1 MKRSFLNCPPMPQP
15 IVASYCTTFLKPEM
29 LHIYRQV
36 TGLQNYQTFV
46 VAKERICTEQ
56 FPLEDIEMVPSKPRK
71 NFIRRFYLK
80 HIRKLPAIYYRGEM
94 QGLMKIFR
102 RRQADLMHVYFGHTG
117 VHLLPFIEGW
127 DKPCI
132 VSFHGADV
140 MLRPHQPEYEKQ
152 LRRLLEVLPL
162 VLVRSHSLRDR
173 LIGLGCP
180 ESKIRINRTGIPLD
194 QFAFKPRLMPSDGEW
209 RFVQACRLIAKK
221 GIGTSLRAFA
231 DFHRKFPK
239 STFTLAGEGPLKEE
253 IEKEIAEL
261 GLQNAVKLTGFLDQ
275 KELCSLYYNS
285 HVFLHPSR
293 KTSDQNQEGVPNSML
308 EAMST
313 GLPVLATLH
322 GGIPEVVV
330 DGGTGFLV
338 GERDH
343 EALSKVMLA
352 ITESENLLYTM
363 GQAAS
368 KAVGAEF
375 EQKRAIARLEA
386 YYDEARQIGGKVR
399 KSMKDKG

>member
-1 MKRSFLNCPPMPQP
+1 MSQP
-15 IVASYCTTFLKPEM
+15 TVASYCTTFLKPEM

-46 VAKERICTEQ
+46 VAKERTSEEQ
-56 FPLEDIEMVPSKPRK
+56 FPFSDVEMVPRKPRK

-80 HIRKLPAIYYRGEM
+80 HIRKLPPIYYRGEM

-102 RRQADLMHVYFGHTG
+102 RRNADLMHIYFGHTG
-117 VHLLPFIEGW
+117 VHLLPFVESW

-152 LRRLLEVLPL
+152 LRRLLEILPL
-162 VLVRSHSLRDR
+162 VLARSNSLRDR
-173 LIGLGCP
+173 LINLGCP
-180 ESKIRINRTGIPLD
+180 ESKIRINRTGIPLE
-194 QFAFKPRLMPSDGEW
+194 QFAFKPRLMPADGEW

-221 GIGTSLRAFA
+221 GIGTSLKAFA
-231 DFHRKFPK
+231 EFHRKFPK
-239 STFTLAGEGPLKEE
+239 SKFTLAGEGALKES
-253 IEKEIAEL
+253 IEKEVREM
-261 GLQNAVKLTGFLDQ
+261 GLQDAVTLTGFLGQ
-275 KELCSLYYNS
+275 KELCELYYNS
-285 HVFLHPSR
+285 HVFLHPSH

-313 GLPVLATLH
+313 GLPVLATYH
-322 GGIPEVVV
+322 GGIPEAVV
-330 DGGTGFLV
+330 DAGTGFLV
-338 GERDH
+338 PERDH
-343 EALSKVMLA
+343 EALLRAMFA

-375 EQKRAIARLEA
+375 EHSKAIARLES
-386 YYDEARQIGGKVR
+386 YYDEAREIGPLKALV
-399 KSMKDKG
+399 KEA

>member
-1 MKRSFLNCPPMPQP
+1 MSRPT
-15 IVASYCTTFLKPEM
+15 VASYCTTFLKPEM

-36 TGLQNYQTFV
+36 TGLQRYQTFV
-46 VAKERICTEQ
+46 VAKERICEEQ
-56 FPLEDIEMVPSKPRK
+56 FPFEDVEMVPKKPRK

-80 HIRKLPAIYYRGEM
+80 HIRKLPPIYYRGEM
-94 QGLMKIFR
+94 QGLTKIFR
-102 RRQADLMHVYFGHTG
+102 RRHSDLMHIYFGHTG
-117 VHLLPFIEGW
+117 VHLLPFVESW

-152 LRRLLEVLPL
+152 LKRLLEILPL
-162 VLVRSHSLRDR
+162 VLARSHSLRDR
-173 LIGLGCP
+173 LVNLGCP

-194 QFAFKPRLMPSDGEW
+194 QFAFKPRMMPADGEW

-221 GIGTSLRAFA
+221 GINTSLKAFA
-231 DFHRKFPK
+231 EFHKRFPK
-239 STFTLAGEGPLKEE
+239 SSFTIAGEGPLKEE
-253 IEKEIAEL
+253 IEKEIHGL
-261 GLQNAVKLTGFLDQ
+261 GLQKAVTLAGFLGQ

-285 HVFLHPSR
+285 HVFMHPSR

-322 GGIPEVVV
+322 GGIPEAVI

-338 GERDH
+338 PERDDA
-343 EALSKVMLA
+343 ALLKAMLA
-352 ITESENLLYTM
+352 ITESEDLLYTM
-363 GQAAS
+363 GQSAS
-368 KAVGAEF
+368 RSVGSEF
-375 EQKRAIARLEA
+375 EQSKAIAKLESF
-386 YYDEARQIGGKVR
+386 YDEALHIGPLSKATKATPAESPSPATR
-399 KSMKDKG
+399 